1 MAQAQSDSEA
11 NLHRLRQGTSPFVF
25 AVPLKPRRGCN
36 DWEVVQQRLRHTVRS
51 IRSGVDGNYL
61 ILLACHDRPDLD
73 LGEDVLLVPTYTPLR
88 TDETNVAIDRIF
100 FGGINVYLQEKVPPA
115 VWDDLRSEGLID
127 PDAPTPG

>member
-51 IRSGVDGNYL
+51 IRGGVDRNYL
-61 ILLACHDRPDLD
+61 IVLACHDL
-73 LGEDVLLVPTYTPLR
+73 
-88 TDETNVAIDRIF
+88 
-100 FGGINVYLQEKVPPA
+100 
-115 VWDDLRSEGLID
+115 SEGGLGV
-127 PDAPTPG
+127 ALAEMALAHAA